1 MSYSHFSIEE
11 RISIKHLLAKGTS
24 IRQIAKELKRSPS
37 SILREIKRNSGEL
50 NDCGESYTV
59 KRAEQKHKNRVSQAH
74 NIVQFPL
81 EVVQIIEQRIKETW
95 SPEQI
100 AAFYKGQ
107 GFPCY
112 KTIYKWINEGT
123 IVNGN
128 KSLLRRK
135 GKGGWYETRGKT
147 TKGKSIRKRDKRI
160 YKRADYGH
168 CSLGFKTAQLG
179 AVLFVHLGLQAF
191 QASADDSARVG
202 GTVNLREDVAHT
214 GEFENGTGSSTGDNT
229 STRSGRHEEDAG
241 RTALHFDVVRD
252 GAVEEL
258 HFDDVALG
266 GFGALADGFGNFLGL
281 AETHAHLAVLVAYDN
296 ESGEGH
302 TATALDG
309 LRATVDVYNLV
320 FKFRNLSFAF
330 QSVPH

>member
-50 NDCGESYTV
+50 NDFGESYTV
-59 KRAEQKHKNRVSQAH
+59 KRAEQKHKSRVSQAH

-135 GKGGWYETRGKT
+135 GKGGWHETRGKA

-168 CSLGFKTAQLG
+168 WELDTVVSGMGKSKACFITLVERKSRFYKAIKSPNRHADVVAKLIIDYLKQFPSELVKTITTDNGKEFAEWEQIEKELNCEVYFCDTFCAWQKG
-179 AVLFVHLGLQAF
+179 SNENSNGLLREFFPKGYNLSRYNQAYI
-191 QASADDSARVG
+191 DKK
-202 GTVNLREDVAHT
+202 VNLINNRPRKC
-214 GEFENGTGSSTGDNT
+214 NNWISSSKLMSEAISECCT
-229 STRSGRHEEDAG
+229 
-241 RTALHFDVVRD
+241 
-252 GAVEEL
+252 
-258 HFDDVALG
+258 
-266 GFGALADGFGNFLGL
+266 
-281 AETHAHLAVLVAYDN
+281 
-296 ESGEGH
+296 
-302 TATALDG
+302 
-309 LRATVDVYNLV
+309 
-320 FKFRNLSFAF
+320 
-330 QSVPH
+330 